1 MYHIPTVKV
10 QLVRDGSIS
19 AEDRPVIRSADDVAS
34 IMEPIVSLLAE
45 EHFYVLLLNTKNR
58 VNGIHEVS
66 VGSLNATVVHPRE
79 IFKAAILSNSASVI
93 LVHNHP
99 SGDPTPSPEDR
110 HLTEQIA
117 KAGKVLDIPVLDHVI
132 MGDHRYTSLKEKG
145 VL

>member
-58 VNGIHEVS
+58 VNGVHEVS
-66 VGSLNATVVHPRE
+66 VGSLNATIVHPRE

-132 MGDHRYTSLKEKG
+132 MGDRRYTSLKEKG

>member
-132 MGDHRYTSLKEKG
+132 MGDRRYTSLKEKG

>member
-34 IMEPIVSLLAE
+34 VMEPIVSLLAE
-45 EHFYVLLLNTKNR
+45 ERFYVLLLNTKNR

-79 IFKAAILSNSASVI
+79 IFKAAILSNSAAVI

-99 SGDPTPSPEDR
+99 SGDPTPSPEDC

>member
-58 VNGIHEVS
+58 VNGVHEVS
-66 VGSLNATVVHPRE
+66 VGSLNATIVHPRE

-132 MGDHRYTSLKEKG
+132 MGDRRYT
-145 VL
+145 